1 MLNIYNIGDTKCS
14 IRSYH
19 HVSLHFLPYFNF
31 GNGSQKTLTKKKKR
45 KKKNVGLY
53 KNFIEIIKCVESEL
67 HCSSNNMTLK

>member
-1 MLNIYNIGDTKCS
+1 LEMVLK
-14 IRSYH
+14 R
-19 HVSLHFLPYFNF
+19 LL
-31 GNGSQKTLTKKKKR
+31 LKKKKR